1 MIQLFVQI
9 LLNMGYSLQVSTKE
23 KEYYSRFQIVLGL
36 KSNHSILKVLNK
48 TPNIHNIKM
57 INTKINY
64 EFVK

>member
-1 MIQLFVQI
+1 
-9 LLNMGYSLQVSTKE
+9 MGYSLQVSTKE